1 MVGKGVFI
9 WVYYIKSH
17 NQNDGKR
24 YEGQYFD
31 DKKEGQGTF
40 YWPDGRQYKG
50 QWKYDQ
56 LEV

>member
-9 WVYYIKSH
+9 WVYYTKSH

-24 YEGQYFD
+24 YEGQYFYN
-31 DKKEGQGTF
+31 KKEGQGTF

-50 QWKYDQ
+50 EWKNGK
-56 LEV
+56 